1 MSLPSLSPVTLVGH
15 IVRLESLQ
23 LHHAAAL
30 YQASQN
36 QRIWA
41 YMPLNPSASLDTMNA
56 WIEHT
61 LQEQQAG
68 AIVPFAIVENT
79 TGRAVGSTRYLN
91 ILLHDR
97 GLEIGWTWLSLE
109 VQRTGVNTE
118 CKYLL
123 LRHAFES
130 LHMIRVQFK
139 TDSRNLKSQQ
149 AIERIGGKREGV
161 LRNHM
166 ILPNGYIRHSVFF
179 SIIDSEWPDVKAALE
194 EKMAYL

>member
-1 MSLPSLSPVTLVGH
+1 MSLEPVTLEGRF
-15 IVRLESLQ
+15 VRLEPLQ
-23 LHHAAAL
+23 LHHANDL
-30 YQASQN
+30 YEASQD

-41 YMPLNPSASLDTMNA
+41 YMPLNPSGSLEAMNA
-56 WIEHT
+56 LIENA
-61 LQEQQAG
+61 LREQQKG
-68 AIVPFAIVENT
+68 TLLPFASVDSA
-79 TGRAVGSTRYLN
+79 TGRAVGSTRYLD
-91 ILLHDR
+91 IRLADR
-97 GLEIGWTWLSLE
+97 GLEIGWTWLTPT

-130 LHMIRVQFK
+130 LHMIRVQLK

-166 ILPNGYIRHSVFF
+166 ILPNSYIRHSVYY
-179 SIIDSEWPDVKAALE
+179 SIIDSEWPDVKAILE
-194 EKMAYL
+194 EKMTAYL